1 MRHAF
6 KKGAKRPKLKIPLPD
21 DRKIRDAIVAKYF
34 ASDEWEGEYTLL
46 SGELKAIADYTGL
59 SIRQVINLPLSLF
72 LLFKKDSWIAN
83 NLKSQQGRDFLKDL
97 YRLQQTEADVDAIR
111 KFNKKRGD

>member
-1 MRHAF
+1 MCYAF
-6 KKGAKRPKLKIPLPD
+6 KKGARRPKLKIPLPVD
-21 DRKIRDAIVAKYF
+21 KKIRDAIIAKYF
-34 ASDEWEGEYTLL
+34 ASDEWESEYTLL

-59 SIRQVINLPLSLF
+59 SIREVTDLPISLF

-97 YRLQQTEADVDAIR
+97 HRLQQTKADVNAIR
-111 KFNKKRGD
+111 DFNKKRGG

>member
-1 MRHAF
+1 M
-6 KKGAKRPKLKIPLPD
+6 
-21 DRKIRDAIVAKYF
+21 
-34 ASDEWEGEYTLL
+34 SDEWEGEYTLL

-59 SIRQVINLPLSLF
+59 SIKQVNNLPLSLF

-97 YRLQQTEADVDAIR
+97 HRLQRTDADVDAIR
-111 KFNKKRGD
+111 NFNKKRGG

>member
-1 MRHAF
+1 MCYAF
-6 KKGAKRPKLKIPLPD
+6 KKGIRRPKLKIPLPD
-21 DRKIRDAIVAKYF
+21 DRKIRDAIIAKYF
-34 ASDEWEGEYTLL
+34 ASDEWEDKYSLA

-59 SIRQVINLPLSLF
+59 SIREVTYLPVSLF

-97 YRLQQTEADVDAIR
+97 YRLQQTEADVDAVR
-111 KFNKKRGD
+111 NFNKNRGG